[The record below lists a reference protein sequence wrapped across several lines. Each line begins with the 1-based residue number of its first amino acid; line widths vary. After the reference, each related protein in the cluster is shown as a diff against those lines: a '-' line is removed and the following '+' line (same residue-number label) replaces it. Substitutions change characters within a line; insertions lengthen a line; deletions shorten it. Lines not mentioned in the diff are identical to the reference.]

1 MSNNTENCI
10 LPKTSIHNWL
20 LTNLLQVQLINV
32 SKHLQLMNLFVF
44 TLIIQN

>member
-10 LPKTSIHNWL
+10 LPETSIHNWL

-32 SKHLQLMNLFVF
+32 SKHIK
-44 TLIIQN
+44 LINFYL